1 MEVLVEGQQ
10 INHALYGFGTV
21 TESDEDRTTVEFR
34 GHGVKKFVTNLM
46 QAELLGVA
54 PSRPRKSRR
63 RKPAA
68 GASAPSAATTTATEE
83 AEKKLR
89 RR

>member
-54 PSRPRKSRR
+54 PSRARKGRR

-68 GASAPSAATTTATEE
+68 ATGE
-83 AEKKLR
+83 AEKTPR